1 VKTISKNLLK
11 KRSIS
16 QTRNIIIMI
25 KIKIINNQKSNS
37 QMEAAVEVE
46 LIVNINL
53 QARIME
59 DLLQIMTN
67 HCTQSIIK

>member
-1 VKTISKNLLK
+1 
-11 KRSIS
+11 
-16 QTRNIIIMI
+16 MI

-59 DLLQIMTN
+59 DHQPIMTN
-67 HCTQSIIK
+67 HCTQNIIK